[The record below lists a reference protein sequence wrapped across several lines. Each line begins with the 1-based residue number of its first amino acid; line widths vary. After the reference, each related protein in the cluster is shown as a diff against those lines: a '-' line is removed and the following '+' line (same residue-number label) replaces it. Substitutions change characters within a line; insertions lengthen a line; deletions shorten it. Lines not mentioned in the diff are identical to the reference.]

1 MLFGGLFKKENE
13 DSNVAAK
20 FARLREYGTPTPSIV
35 TDIITKR
42 TGWIVMAI
50 CEDRWLG
57 TQTTYRSGLLKLKP
71 KCYVGGEVIVY
82 VDDASANG
90 DYYVDC

>member
-1 MLFGGLFKKENE
+1 MLFGGLFKKEDKE
-13 DSNVAAK
+13 DNLAAK
-20 FARLREYGTPTPSIV
+20 LARLREYGTPTPSIV
-35 TDIITKR
+35 TDIIKKR

-57 TQTTYRSGLLKLKP
+57 TQTSYRSGLLKVKP
-71 KCYVGGEVIVY
+71 SVYVGGEVIVY